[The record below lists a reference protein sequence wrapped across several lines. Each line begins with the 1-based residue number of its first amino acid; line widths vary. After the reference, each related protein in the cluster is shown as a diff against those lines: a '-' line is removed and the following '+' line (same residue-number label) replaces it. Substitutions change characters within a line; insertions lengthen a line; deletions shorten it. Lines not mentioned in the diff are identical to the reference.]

1 MWITKG
7 LNMTQQKN
15 DQEKLFTLPTPLLDS
30 DVAGLVLELETLRS
44 RELSGTTPPWIFF
57 GVKNLFQTV
66 ESVISTHIEGNNT
79 TIAAY
84 VEAAR
89 GASKKP
95 NLDQKIKM
103 ILNLENALKDIEK
116 EVGSD
121 TVIDKNFILELHKKV
136 VDGLDAS
143 QDGEGDT
150 RPGAYRN
157 QFREIQ
163 NSRHVLPQHT
173 DLRDLMDQLIKF
185 INMPVPH
192 AMELIKIAIVHHRF
206 VWIHPFG
213 NGNGRVVRL
222 LTYAMLARAGYI
234 DKDGNRLLDPTAVF
248 GSNKLTYYD
257 KLSGADDL
265 SDQGATDWCEYMLSG
280 LTLEINKID
289 RLLDGDFT
297 KREIIIP
304 AITYAHE
311 KQKIT
316 KLERDMLMVCVD
328 KNLVAASDFR
338 DLFPASTSHVR
349 ISQVINKLR
358 EQNLIEPQRPGA
370 RKYMLCMNNNLLT
383 TGILRKLD
391 ENGFLPPM
399 QPGVTNQT
407 V

>member
-1 MWITKG
+1 MPRHKG
-7 LNMTQQKN
+7 DHK
-15 DQEKLFTLPTPLLDS
+15 KLFVLPTPLLDS
-30 DVAGLVLELETLRS
+30 PIASRVLELETLRS
-44 RELSGTTPPWIFF
+44 RELTGTTPPWIFF

-89 GASKKP
+89 RIKKKV
-95 NLDQKIKM
+95 NADEKIRM

-116 EVGSD
+116 DVNSD
-121 TVIDKNFILELHKKV
+121 TVFDKDFILDLHKKV
-136 VDGLDAS
+136 VDGLDPG
-143 QDGEGDT
+143 QEGEGDT

-157 QFREIQ
+157 EHREIQ
-163 NSRHVLPQHT
+163 NSQHVLPQHT
-173 DLRDLMDQLIKF
+173 DVRDLMNQLIKF
-185 INMPVPH
+185 INTDVPH
-192 AMELIKIAIVHHRF
+192 TMELIKIALVHHRF

-234 DKDGNRLLDPTAVF
+234 DKDGARLLDPTAVF

-265 SDQGATDWCEYMLSG
+265 SEKGSMDWCEYMLSG
-280 LTLEINKID
+280 LTEEIHKID
-289 RLLDGDFT
+289 QLLDGDFT
-297 KREIIIP
+297 KRKIIVP
-304 AITYAHE
+304 AITFAHE

-316 KLERDMLMVCVD
+316 KLERDMLLVCVD
-328 KNLVAASDFR
+328 KNLVSASDFR
-338 DLFPASTSHVR
+338 DLFPANTSHVR

-358 EQNLIEPQRPGA
+358 QQNLIEPVRPGA
-370 RKYMLCMNNNLLT
+370 RKYMLCMNHNLLT

-391 ENGFLPPM
+391 ENGFLPPL
-399 QPGVTNQT
+399 QPGISNQT

>member
-1 MWITKG
+1 
-7 LNMTQQKN
+7 MTRHK
-15 DQEKLFTLPTPLLDS
+15 DDHKKLYTLPTLLLDS
-30 DVAGLVLELETLRS
+30 EVANLVVGLETLRS

-89 GASKKP
+89 SNKKKA
-95 NLDQKIKM
+95 NLDEKIKM

-116 EVGSD
+116 EVD
-121 TVIDKNFILELHKKV
+121 ANTDFDKSFILDLHKKV
-136 VDGLDAS
+136 VDGLDPS

-157 QFREIQ
+157 EHRKIQ
-163 NSRHVLPQHT
+163 DSTHVLPQHT
-173 DLRDLMDQLIKF
+173 DVRDLMDQLIAF
-185 INMPVPH
+185 INKPVPH
-192 AMELIKIAIVHHRF
+192 TMELVKIAIVHHRF

-234 DKDGNRLLDPTAVF
+234 DKDGARLLDPTAVF

-257 KLSGADDL
+257 KLAGADDL
-265 SDQGATDWCEYMLSG
+265 SEQGATDWCEYMLSG
-280 LTLEINKID
+280 LTQEIHKID

-297 KREIIIP
+297 KREIIVP
-304 AITYAHE
+304 AIIYAHE

-316 KLERDMLMVCVD
+316 KLERDMLLICVE

-338 DLFPASTSHVR
+338 DLFPANTSHVR
-349 ISQVINKLR
+349 ISQVINKLK
-358 EQNLIEPQRPGA
+358 EQNLIETPRPGA
-370 RKYMLCMNNNLLT
+370 RKYMLSMNNNLLT

-391 ENGFLPPM
+391 ENGFLPPL

>member
-1 MWITKG
+1 
-7 LNMTQQKN
+7 MTHHK
-15 DQEKLFTLPTPLLDS
+15 DDYKKLFALPVPLLDS
-30 DVAGLVLELETLRS
+30 KVASLVLELETLRS

-84 VEAAR
+84 IEAAR
-89 GASKKP
+89 GINKKIDI
-95 NLDQKIKM
+95 DQKIKM

-116 EVGSD
+116 EVGVN
-121 TVIDKNFILELHKKV
+121 TIFDKGFILELHKKV
-136 VDGLDAS
+136 VDGLDTS
-143 QDGEGDT
+143 RDGEGDT

-157 QFREIQ
+157 EPRGIQ
-163 NSRHVLPQHT
+163 NSAHVLPQHT
-173 DLRDLMDQLIKF
+173 DLRDLMDQLIDF
-185 INMPVPH
+185 INAPVSHP
-192 AMELIKIAIVHHRF
+192 MELIKIAIVHHRF

-213 NGNGRVVRL
+213 NGNGRAVRL

-234 DKDGNRLLDPTAVF
+234 DKDGARLLDPTAVF

-257 KLSGADDL
+257 KLSGADNL
-265 SDQGATDWCEYMLSG
+265 SEQGATAWCEYMLSG
-280 LTLEINKID
+280 LTQEIHKID

-297 KREIIIP
+297 KRAIIIP

-316 KLERDMLMVCVD
+316 KLERDMLLVCVD
-328 KNLVAASDFR
+328 KGLATASDFR
-338 DLFPASTSHVR
+338 DLFPVDTSHVR
-349 ISQVINKLR
+349 ISQVINKLK
-358 EQNLIEPQRPGA
+358 EQNLIETPRPGA

>member
-1 MWITKG
+1 
-7 LNMTQQKN
+7 MTRHKH
-15 DQEKLFTLPTPLLDS
+15 DHKKLFTLPTPLLDS
-30 DVAGLVLELETLRS
+30 EVAGLVVGLETLRS

-89 GASKKP
+89 SNKRAAR
-95 NLDQKIKM
+95 DEKIKM
-103 ILNLENALKDIEK
+103 ILNLEKTLKDIEK
-116 EVGSD
+116 EVDAD
-121 TVIDKNFILELHKKV
+121 TVFDKGFILDLHRKV

-157 QFREIQ
+157 EHREIQ
-163 NSRHVLPQHT
+163 NSKHVLPQHT
-173 DLRDLMDQLIKF
+173 DIRDLMDRLITF

-192 AMELIKIAIVHHRF
+192 TMELVKIAIVHHRL

-222 LTYAMLARAGYI
+222 LTYAMLTRAGYI
-234 DKDGNRLLDPTAVF
+234 DKDGARLLDPTAVF

-257 KLSGADDL
+257 KLAGADDL
-265 SDQGATDWCEYMLSG
+265 SEQGATDWCEYMLSG
-280 LTLEINKID
+280 LTQEINKID
-289 RLLDGDFT
+289 QLLDGDFT
-297 KREIIIP
+297 KREIIVP
-304 AITYAHE
+304 AIMYAHE

-316 KLERDMLMVCVD
+316 KLERDMLLICVG
-328 KNLVAASDFR
+328 KNLVAANDFR
-338 DLFPASTSHVR
+338 DLFPANTSHVR
-349 ISQVINKLR
+349 ISQVINKLK
-358 EQNLIEPQRPGA
+358 EQNLIEASRPGA

-391 ENGFLPPM
+391 ENGFLPPL

>member
-1 MWITKG
+1 MV
-7 LNMTQQKN
+7 
-15 DQEKLFTLPTPLLDS
+15 P
-30 DVAGLVLELETLRS
+30 R
-44 RELSGTTPPWIFF
+44 PPWIFF

-89 GASKKP
+89 NIKKKI
-95 NLDQKIKM
+95 NIDQKIKM
-103 ILNLENALKDIEK
+103 ILNLENTIKDIEK
-116 EVGSD
+116 EVD
-121 TVIDKNFILELHKKV
+121 TNTAFNKGFILDLHRKV
-136 VDGLDAS
+136 VDGLDTTR
-143 QDGEGDT
+143 DGEGDA

-157 QFREIQ
+157 EHREIQ
-163 NSRHVLPQHT
+163 NYTHVLPQHT

-185 INMPVPH
+185 INTPVPH
-192 AMELIKIAIVHHRF
+192 TMELIKIAIVHHRF

-222 LTYAMLARAGYI
+222 LTYAMLVRAGYI

-265 SDQGATDWCEYMLSG
+265 SEEGATAWCEYMLSG
-280 LTLEINKID
+280 LTQEIHKID
-289 RLLDGDFT
+289 QLLDADFT
-297 KREIIIP
+297 KREIVIP
-304 AITYAHE
+304 AIIYAHE

-316 KLERDMLMVCVD
+316 KLERDMLLVCVD

-358 EQNLIEPQRPGA
+358 EQNLVQAPRPGA

-391 ENGFLPPM
+391 ENGFLPPI
-399 QPGVTNQT
+399 QPGATNQT

>member
-1 MWITKG
+1 MLITKG
-7 LNMTQQKN
+7 LTMARHK
-15 DQEKLFTLPTPLLDS
+15 DDEKKLFTLPAPLLNS
-30 DVAGLVLELETLRS
+30 GVAGLVLGLETLRS

-89 GASKKP
+89 GIDKKK
-95 NLDQKIKM
+95 NIDQKIKM
-103 ILNLENALKDIEK
+103 ILNLENAIKDIEK
-116 EVGSD
+116 EVD
-121 TVIDKNFILELHKKV
+121 ANTVFGKDFILKLHKKV
-136 VDGLDAS
+136 VDGLDTS
-143 QDGEGDT
+143 QAGEGDT

-157 QFREIQ
+157 EHREIQ
-163 NSRHVLPQHT
+163 NSRHILPQYA
-173 DLRDLMDQLIKF
+173 DLRDLMDQLINF
-185 INMPVPH
+185 INTPVPH
-192 AMELIKIAIVHHRF
+192 TMELIKIAIVHHRF

-234 DKDGNRLLDPTAVF
+234 DKDGARLLDPTAVF

-257 KLSGADDL
+257 KLSSADDL
-265 SDQGATDWCEYMLSG
+265 SEQGATEWCEYMLFG
-280 LTLEINKID
+280 LTQEIHKID

-297 KREIIIP
+297 KREIIVP
-304 AITYAHE
+304 AVMYAHE

-316 KLERDMLMVCVD
+316 KLERDMLLVCVD

-338 DLFPASTSHVR
+338 DLFPANTSHVR
-349 ISQVINKLR
+349 ISQVINKLK
-358 EQNLIEPQRPGA
+358 EQNLIETQRPGA

>member
-1 MWITKG
+1 
-7 LNMTQQKN
+7 MTHHTDDRK
-15 DQEKLFTLPTPLLDS
+15 KLFTLPAPLLDS
-30 DVAGLVLELETLRS
+30 DVAGLVLELETLRG

-57 GVKNLFQTV
+57 GIKNLFQTI

-89 GASKKP
+89 EIKKKV
-95 NLDQKIKM
+95 DIDEKIKM
-103 ILNLENALKDIEK
+103 ILNLENAIKDIEK
-116 EVGSD
+116 DVNSE
-121 TVIDKNFILELHKKV
+121 TIFDKDFILDLHKKV
-136 VDGLDAS
+136 VADLDS
-143 QDGEGDT
+143 SRDGEGDT

-157 QFREIQ
+157 EFREIQ
-163 NSRHVLPQHT
+163 NSNHVLPQHS
-173 DLRDLMDQLIKF
+173 DIRDLMNELIKF
-185 INMPVPH
+185 INAPVPH
-192 AMELIKIAIVHHRF
+192 TMELIKIAIVHHRF

-234 DKDGNRLLDPTAVF
+234 DKEGNRLLDPTAVF

-265 SDQGATDWCEYMLSG
+265 SEKGATDWCEYMLSG
-280 LTLEINKID
+280 LTQEIHKID
-289 RLLDGDFT
+289 RLLDAGFT

-304 AITYAHE
+304 AVMYAHE
-311 KQKIT
+311 KQKVT
-316 KLERDMLMVCVD
+316 KLERDMLLVCVEKD
-328 KNLVAASDFR
+328 LVAAGDFR
-338 DLFPASTSHVR
+338 DLFPPKTSHVR
-349 ISQVINKLR
+349 ISQVINKLK
-358 EQNLIEPQRPGA
+358 EQNLIEPQRQGA
-370 RKYMLCMNNNLLT
+370 RKYMICMNNNLLT

-399 QPGVTNQT
+399 QPGMTNQT

>member
-1 MWITKG
+1 
-7 LNMTQQKN
+7 MTRTT
-15 DQEKLFTLPTPLLDS
+15 DTHEKLFMLPTPFLDS
-30 DVAGLVLELETLRS
+30 EIAGLVVQLETLRG

-89 GASKKP
+89 SAKK
-95 NLDQKIKM
+95 NIDLDQKTKM
-103 ILNLENALKDIEK
+103 ILNLEKALKDIEK
-116 EVGSD
+116 EVTSD
-121 TVIDKNFILELHKKV
+121 TNFDKAFILDLHKKV
-136 VDGLDAS
+136 VDGLDTS
-143 QDGEGDT
+143 QDGEGDS

-157 QFREIQ
+157 AFRGIQ
-163 NSRHVLPQHT
+163 NSEHVLPQHT
-173 DLRDLMDQLIKF
+173 DVRDLMEQLIAL
-185 INMPVPH
+185 INTPVPH

-234 DKDGNRLLDPTAVF
+234 DKDGARLLDPTAVF

-265 SDQGATDWCEYMLSG
+265 SEEGATAWCEYMLSG
-280 LTLEINKID
+280 LTHEIHKID

-304 AITYAHE
+304 AVTYAHE

-338 DLFPASTSHVR
+338 DLFPANTSHVR

-358 EQNLIEPQRPGA
+358 EQNLIEPQQPGA

>member
-1 MWITKG
+1 
-7 LNMTQQKN
+7 
-15 DQEKLFTLPTPLLDS
+15 
-30 DVAGLVLELETLRS
+30 VADLVVGLETLRN

-89 GASKKP
+89 SNKKRV
-95 NLDQKIKM
+95 NLDEKIKM

-116 EVGSD
+116 EVKAN
-121 TVIDKNFILELHKKV
+121 TVFDKSFILDLHRKV
-136 VDGLDAS
+136 VDGLDPS

-157 QFREIQ
+157 EHREIQ
-163 NSRHVLPQHT
+163 NSSHILPQHT
-173 DLRDLMDQLIKF
+173 DVRDLMDHLITF

-192 AMELIKIAIVHHRF
+192 TMELVKIAIVHHRF

-213 NGNGRVVRL
+213 NGNGRAVRL

-234 DKDGNRLLDPTAVF
+234 DKDGARLLDPTAVF

-257 KLSGADDL
+257 KLAGADDL
-265 SDQGATDWCEYMLSG
+265 SAQGATAWCEYMLAG
-280 LTLEINKID
+280 LTQEIQKID

-297 KREIIIP
+297 KKEIIVP
-304 AITYAHE
+304 AIMYAHE

-316 KLERDMLMVCVD
+316 KLERDMLLICVEQ
-328 KNLVAASDFR
+328 NLVAASDFR
-338 DLFPASTSHVR
+338 DLFPAGTSHVR
-349 ISQVINKLR
+349 ISQAINKLK
-358 EQNLIEPQRPGA
+358 EQNLIETPRPGA

-391 ENGFLPPM
+391 ENGFLPPL

>member
-1 MWITKG
+1 
-7 LNMTQQKN
+7 MTRHK
-15 DQEKLFTLPTPLLDS
+15 DDHKKLFALPAPLLES
-30 DVAGLVLELETLRS
+30 KVAGLVLELETLRS
-44 RELSGTTPPWIFF
+44 RELNGTTPPWIFF

-89 GASKKP
+89 SFNKKIDI
-95 NLDQKIKM
+95 DQKIKM
-103 ILNLENALKDIEK
+103 ILNLENAIKDIEK
-116 EVGSD
+116 EVD
-121 TVIDKNFILELHKKV
+121 VNTVFDKAFILDLHRKV
-136 VDGLDAS
+136 VDGLDTS
-143 QDGEGDT
+143 QDGEGDAY
-150 RPGAYRN
+150 PGSYRN
-157 QFREIQ
+157 EHREIQ
-163 NSRHVLPQHT
+163 NSKHILPQHT

-185 INMPVPH
+185 INTPVPH
-192 AMELIKIAIVHHRF
+192 TMELIKIAIVHHRF

-234 DKDGNRLLDPTAVF
+234 DKDGARLLDPTAVF

-265 SDQGATDWCEYMLSG
+265 SEQGSTDWCEYMLSG
-280 LTLEINKID
+280 LTQEIHKID
-289 RLLDGDFT
+289 QLLDRDFT
-297 KREIIIP
+297 KREIIVP
-304 AITYAHE
+304 AVMYVHE

-316 KLERDMLMVCVD
+316 RLERDMLLICIE

-349 ISQVINKLR
+349 ISQVINKLK
-358 EQNLIEPQRPGA
+358 EQNLIATPKPGA

-391 ENGFLPPM
+391 EHGFLPPI

>member
-1 MWITKG
+1 
-7 LNMTQQKN
+7 MTHPK
-15 DQEKLFTLPTPLLDS
+15 DDYKKLFTLPTPLLDS
-30 DVAGLVLELETLRS
+30 ETASLVVQLETLRG

-89 GASKKP
+89 GAKK
-95 NLDQKIKM
+95 NIDLDQKIKM
-103 ILNLENALKDIEK
+103 ILNLEKALKDIEK
-116 EVGSD
+116 EVVSD
-121 TVIDKNFILELHKKV
+121 TVFDKAFILDLHKKV

-143 QDGEGDT
+143 QDGEGDS

-157 QFREIQ
+157 AFREIQ
-163 NSRHVLPQHT
+163 NSEHVLPQHT
-173 DLRDLMDQLIKF
+173 DVRDLMEHLIKL
-185 INMPVPH
+185 INTPVPH

-234 DKDGNRLLDPTAVF
+234 DKDGARLLDPTAVF

-265 SDQGATDWCEYMLSG
+265 SEDGAIAWCEYMLSG
-280 LTLEINKID
+280 LTQEIHKID

-304 AITYAHE
+304 AVTYAHE

-316 KLERDMLMVCVD
+316 KLERDMLMICVD
-328 KNLVAASDFR
+328 KNLVTASDFR

-358 EQNLIEPQRPGA
+358 KQNLIEPQRPGA

-399 QPGVTNQT
+399 QHGATNQT

>member
-1 MWITKG
+1 MSHPKDDY
-7 LNMTQQKN
+7 K
-15 DQEKLFTLPTPLLDS
+15 KLFTLPTPLLDS
-30 DVAGLVLELETLRS
+30 GIAGLVVQLETLRG

-89 GASKKP
+89 GAKKDID
-95 NLDQKIKM
+95 LDQKIKM

-121 TVIDKNFILELHKKV
+121 KVLDRSFILDLHKKV
-136 VDGLDAS
+136 VDGLDVS
-143 QDGEGDT
+143 QDGEGDS

-157 QFREIQ
+157 AFREIQ

-173 DLRDLMDQLIKF
+173 DLRDLMEQLIKL
-185 INMPVPH
+185 INTPVPH

-213 NGNGRVVRL
+213 NGNGRVIRL
-222 LTYAMLARAGYI
+222 LTYAMLKRAGYI
-234 DKDGNRLLDPTAVF
+234 DKDGARLLDPTAVF

-257 KLSGADDL
+257 KLSGADSL
-265 SDQGATDWCEYMLSG
+265 SDQGATEWCEYMLSG

-328 KNLVAASDFR
+328 KNMVAASDFR

-349 ISQVINKLR
+349 ISQVINKLK

-383 TGILRKLD
+383 TGILKKLD

-399 QPGVTNQT
+399 RPGITNQT

>member
-1 MWITKG
+1 
-7 LNMTQQKN
+7 MTRHK
-15 DQEKLFTLPTPLLDS
+15 DDEKKLFTLPTPLLNS
-30 DVAGLVLELETLRS
+30 DVASLVLELETLRS

-89 GASKKP
+89 GIDKKIDV
-95 NLDQKIKM
+95 DQKIKM
-103 ILNLENALKDIEK
+103 ILNLENAIKDIEK
-116 EVGSD
+116 EVHRN
-121 TVIDKNFILELHKKV
+121 TIFDKDFILHLHKKV
-136 VDGLDAS
+136 VDGLDSS
-143 QDGEGDT
+143 QGGEGDT

-157 QFREIQ
+157 EHREIQ
-163 NSRHVLPQHT
+163 NSVHVLPQHS
-173 DLRDLMDQLIKF
+173 DLHDLMDGLIDF
-185 INMPVPH
+185 INKPVPH
-192 AMELIKIAIVHHRF
+192 TMELIKIAIVHHRL

-234 DKDGNRLLDPTAVF
+234 DKDGARLLDPTAVF
-248 GSNKLTYYD
+248 GSNKLTYYE

-265 SDQGATDWCEYMLSG
+265 SEKGSTDWCEYMLYG
-280 LTLEINKID
+280 LTQEIHKID

-316 KLERDMLMVCVD
+316 KLERDMLLVCVEKD
-328 KNLVAASDFR
+328 LVTASDFR
-338 DLFPASTSHVR
+338 DLFPPRTSHVR
-349 ISQVINKLR
+349 ISQVINKLK
-358 EQNLIEPQRPGA
+358 EQNLIQPQRPVA

-383 TGILRKLD
+383 TGILKELD
-391 ENGFLPPM
+391 KNDFLPPM
-399 QPGVTNQT
+399 QSGATHQT

>member
-1 MWITKG
+1 MSRHKDDY
-7 LNMTQQKN
+7 K
-15 DQEKLFTLPTPLLDS
+15 KLFTLPTLLLDS
-30 DVAGLVLELETLRS
+30 EVANLVVALETLRN

-89 GASKKP
+89 SNNSKVD
-95 NLDQKIKM
+95 LDQKIKM

-116 EVGSD
+116 EVRAG
-121 TVIDKNFILELHKKV
+121 TIIDKGFILDLHRKV

-150 RPGAYRN
+150 RRGAYRN
-157 QFREIQ
+157 EHREIQ
-163 NSRHVLPQHT
+163 NSKHILPQHT
-173 DLRDLMDQLIKF
+173 DVRDLMDKLITF

-192 AMELIKIAIVHHRF
+192 TMELVKIAIVHHRF

-234 DKDGNRLLDPTAVF
+234 DKDGARLLDPTAVF
-248 GSNKLTYYD
+248 GSNKLKYYD
-257 KLSGADDL
+257 KLAGADKL
-265 SDQGATDWCEYMLSG
+265 TEQGATDWCEYMLSG
-280 LTLEINKID
+280 LTQEIYKID

-297 KREIIIP
+297 KREIIVP
-304 AITYAHE
+304 AIMYAHE

-316 KLERDMLMVCVD
+316 KLERDMLLICVQ

-349 ISQVINKLR
+349 ISQVINKLK
-358 EQNLIEPQRPGA
+358 EQNLIEPLRPGA

-391 ENGFLPPM
+391 ENGFLPPL
-399 QPGVTNQT
+399 QPGATNQT
-407 V
+407 F

>member
-1 MWITKG
+1 MDILRG
-7 LNMTQQKN
+7 QK
-15 DQEKLFTLPTPLLDS
+15 P
-30 DVAGLVLELETLRS
+30 
-44 RELSGTTPPWIFF
+44 
-57 GVKNLFQTV
+57 FQTV

-79 TIAAY
+79 SIAAY

-89 GASKKP
+89 NAKK
-95 NLDQKIKM
+95 NIDLDQKIKM
-103 ILNLENALKDIEK
+103 ILNLEKALKDIEK
-116 EVGSD
+116 EVTSD
-121 TVIDKNFILELHKKV
+121 TDFDKAFVLDLHKKV
-136 VDGLDAS
+136 VDGLDTS

-157 QFREIQ
+157 AFRAIQ
-163 NSRHVLPQHT
+163 NSKHVLPQHT
-173 DLRDLMDQLIKF
+173 DVHDHMEQLIKL
-185 INMPVPH
+185 INTPVPH
-192 AMELIKIAIVHHRF
+192 AMELIKIAIVHHRL

-234 DKDGNRLLDPTAVF
+234 DKDGARLLDPTAVF

-265 SDQGATDWCEYMLSG
+265 SEEGASGWCEYMLSG
-280 LTLEINKID
+280 LTHEIHKID

-297 KREIIIP
+297 KREIIVP

-316 KLERDMLMVCVD
+316 KLERDMLMVCVEKD
-328 KNLVAASDFR
+328 LVAASDFR
-338 DLFPASTSHVR
+338 DLFPANTSHVR

-358 EQNLIEPQRPGA
+358 EQNLIEPQLPGT

-391 ENGFLPPM
+391 EHGFLPPI